1 MAAFR
6 VFISSTF
13 RDMTQER
20 DGCHTKVFP
29 ALRRE
34 CSKNGMV
41 FNEVDMRWGI
51 HANTINTCLKEVQ
64 RSQYIVILL
73 GDRYGWVPSKSD
85 LEDAVQRAKNDL
97 KCHELDWIMEHQGKS
112 MTHLEI
118 IQGIDRVPEED
129 RKALVYIRTHTPQ
142 DVAQEVS
149 DQEPES
155 SKTLLK
161 HLKTHLQS
169 LPGVTCCMYD
179 EPAELADKVMG
190 DLKRLVNQAANKLAS
205 HSSTSANA
213 HTVHAQ
219 TNQACYALAPSLERL
234 RNDVLGDNVRE
245 PIAITGESGCGKSS
259 LMAHMLLHWLHAPN
273 HEAFVHFTGLA
284 GPNHLYTTVLHRLLT
299 QLKDWSQGQISDPIP
314 ADPKEMTP
322 KVFEWVHTV
331 ASANPDKEYAFFL
344 DATNQLLDMDSA
356 HTLRWLPMVWP
367 PNCRL
372 IVTSIETP
380 PLWRFAVKKFPELCA
395 EDRQQMLD
403 SYLGLAG
410 KEMLPEQS
418 QLIVE
423 SRHIRSPLHLRVI
436 LDELRITGLFDRLTE
451 DIKSLV
457 AAETVSAVFEK
468 VLARWESAYN
478 SLATPASW
486 LYTPLTRTANEVC
499 SPSDWQLVGAI
510 LSLICCAPLGIMEH
524 ELWGILKV
532 EQAAVMPLFHA
543 LSEIIDSSSGLVKFA
558 HNAFSEAVKVRYVH
572 QYGEQRVQG
581 ALAAYF
587 TCLPMDDERK
597 ATMLPDYL
605 LSLGDVDGTAQF
617 LSHPTVFKRQCD
629 EAESVERQRLWRQI
643 PTECATE
650 WLERM
655 LEDMLSDFVK
665 RTAINAGAGSASQ
678 ADAAAEDPI
687 EFEPEV
693 HVTPVLK
700 GSAWHVTAKG
710 DRSRRPSKYRRKVSR
725 RLGRTTSLQHAP
737 LLEPFAVELVQN
749 VRNVGSLLHHLGAYK
764 PARTFLKWA
773 LSICVN
779 GACHK
784 QHAHKPLHE
793 LMERATALFGP
804 NARASQDSHTLTSR
818 SSQTIETT
826 EAAALPI
833 TTASVIH
840 CLAQLAIHLA
850 ETEEAQHS
858 LQVAMEIYT
867 AWSSDMD
874 DYVVMLAARAW
885 TLITQNRLRGEEGAI
900 CLLKQ
905 GIILLSPVVLKEL
918 GMDAQDLPTR
928 TDKLEENWHGLLD
941 GMELLCKQGKHQ
953 LLNPRVLPLVNRFA
967 IAMSR
972 TQRMG
977 VGQRLFHISLV
988 MHQSVLGTTHP
999 LVATVLGDMSKRAK
1013 EQAFNLHR
1021 QHKRNAE
1028 IANYAPRM
1036 KSLLETA
1043 RTHLEQALALRK
1055 QVLGEEHP
1063 FVATLYLQ
1071 MGDLCCLEE
1080 RYEEALSNFQQCY
1093 ELRLAT
1099 LGADN
1104 PQTKR
1109 AFRRFRQQE
1118 KSMSHHTREAKGLGK
1133 QQQEESGDKTEEQS
1147 KARGGKRK
1155 GNRGKDKQK
1164 QEGKGKPRKLHIV
1177 KQAQEQSSEANV

>member
-700 GSAWHVTAKG
+700 GSAWHVRMPEPNSKPRGSVSTSKTTLRLDFVVELAKLIREVG
-710 DRSRRPSKYRRKVSR
+710 ILVF
-725 RLGRTTSLQHAP
+725 RLGWFEKAELYLSWGCAVCVQKGYVKPRSKLPVAQLAKDLAIFLP
-737 LLEPFAVELVQN
+737 ESYAEPAVGPCAVTEC
-749 VRNVGSLLHHLGAYK
+749 GS
-764 PARTFLKWA
+764 
-773 LSICVN
+773 
-779 GACHK
+779 
-784 QHAHKPLHE
+784 
-793 LMERATALFGP
+793 
-804 NARASQDSHTLTSR
+804 
-818 SSQTIETT
+818 ETVDVMHP
-826 EAAALPI
+826 AALPI
-833 TTASVIH
+833 TAST
-840 CLAQLAIHLA
+840 LAIQLAKVLMKLSRSHLKTAEEYFSVAMDIHKAWSTDVVDEAHILGYRAWCLIAQNRVRGRQGAIQLLKRGILLLSQDTLSELDTLEEPLSTTTTKLEASWLQLVDHMERLCREGRHRILHPKVPQLVNRLAVACSRTCSVDKVRQVFCASLAMHHAFWGEAHPLTATVMYDLGNHLKYQVIAMDKQLMSQKPDPNA
-850 ETEEAQHS
+850 ETQRKKYLEEAKALQQKAYDICVAIHGEQHPT
-858 LQVAMEIYT
+858 VATRKQGLADLCTLEVYKVPKSRSNGASTKSQKRRDYRNRSKKRSTSART
-867 AWSSDMD
+867 AVANPTSTKPSNPHIANPKPECAPKIPSS
-874 DYVVMLAARAW
+874 
-885 TLITQNRLRGEEGAI
+885 IP
-900 CLLKQ
+900 LLKQ
-905 GIILLSPVVLKEL
+905 PGTVTESS
-918 GMDAQDLPTR
+918 
-928 TDKLEENWHGLLD
+928 
-941 GMELLCKQGKHQ
+941 
-953 LLNPRVLPLVNRFA
+953 RFK
-967 IAMSR
+967 
-972 TQRMG
+972 
-977 VGQRLFHISLV
+977 
-988 MHQSVLGTTHP
+988 
-999 LVATVLGDMSKRAK
+999 TV
-1013 EQAFNLHR
+1013 
-1021 QHKRNAE
+1021 
-1028 IANYAPRM
+1028 
-1036 KSLLETA
+1036 T
-1043 RTHLEQALALRK
+1043 
-1055 QVLGEEHP
+1055 
-1063 FVATLYLQ
+1063 
-1071 MGDLCCLEE
+1071 
-1080 RYEEALSNFQQCY
+1080 
-1093 ELRLAT
+1093 
-1099 LGADN
+1099 
-1104 PQTKR
+1104 
-1109 AFRRFRQQE
+1109 
-1118 KSMSHHTREAKGLGK
+1118 
-1133 QQQEESGDKTEEQS
+1133 
-1147 KARGGKRK
+1147 
-1155 GNRGKDKQK
+1155 
-1164 QEGKGKPRKLHIV
+1164 RKLRIV
-1177 KQAQEQSSEANV
+1177 KAGTSTPSTSS